1 MVAWR
6 ALVTEYDKKMLIDM
20 TLSGDANYF
29 AALCRGLAEFCE
41 ENHAW
46 EKWVSVLL
54 LCYYEFLC
62 ALKKVKVR
70 ILAPRQIDTF
80 TCAAQLPW

>member
-1 MVAWR
+1 MAAWC
-6 ALVTEYDKKMLIDM
+6 ALVPEYDKKVLIDM
-20 TLSGDANYF
+20 TLNGDAGYF

-46 EKWVSVLL
+46 EKWVSALL
-54 LCYYEFLC
+54 LYYYELLC

-70 ILAPRQIDTF
+70 ILAPRQTDTF
-80 TCAAQLPW
+80 ACAAQLPW